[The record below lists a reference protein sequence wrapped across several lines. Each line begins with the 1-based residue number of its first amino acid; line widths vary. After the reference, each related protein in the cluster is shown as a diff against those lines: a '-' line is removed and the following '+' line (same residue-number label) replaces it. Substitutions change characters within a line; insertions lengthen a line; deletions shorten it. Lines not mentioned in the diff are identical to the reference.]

1 MNPDMLRR
9 KTYKHFQQKAEMTS
23 KKFLVMSPL
32 KSLHEKKIKTFQD
45 HISKMVASDNSL
57 RNRFDESKEEDTIL
71 YFDLNGPLERVPEP
85 QRFNNTAVRKASVPR
100 NPQPHTYNDQ

>member
-32 KSLHEKKIKTFQD
+32 KSLHERKIKTF
-45 HISKMVASDNSL
+45 
-57 RNRFDESKEEDTIL
+57 
-71 YFDLNGPLERVPEP
+71 
-85 QRFNNTAVRKASVPR
+85 
-100 NPQPHTYNDQ
+100 